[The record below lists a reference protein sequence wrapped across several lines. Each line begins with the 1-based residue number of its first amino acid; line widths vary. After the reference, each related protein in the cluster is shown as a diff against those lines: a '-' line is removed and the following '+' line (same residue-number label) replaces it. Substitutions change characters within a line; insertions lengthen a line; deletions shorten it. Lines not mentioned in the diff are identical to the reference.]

1 MNYVKISFRSLILR
15 WRQYISLFFVCALG
29 TGISLSSLFLINGM
43 LSALSNKAKI
53 YYGGDLQFL
62 GGNRNLE
69 FPDSREFIQKIS
81 ALFPADAVVSPR
93 FDFDAATSAF
103 YYEGVGVR
111 QRIIKGIDF
120 SREQELFSKFNY
132 IEGSAAEM
140 AETNGV
146 LLSEGIARMLEVSCG
161 DSITFM
167 LMTAH
172 GYTNTVQLIVK
183 GIFQDSSVFGL
194 YTSYVDIGFLRS
206 AFSAPEFFAN
216 RIGIFFPE
224 TGVKKSAVPKYQKL
238 LETQFTMYRLVD
250 DKYEFYNELLGG
262 KLESPTYA
270 LIPLDANME
279 ELRIVIDAMKIIT
292 AFVIITLI
300 LIIVVGISSTYRV
313 IVMKRINEIGIYKA
327 IGMERTSVIMLLLS
341 ETAILLAAGCACG
354 LGLCAAICLTIQKFT
369 FAFIPAFDIFLTDG
383 HIIPL
388 PDPAGT
394 TALFAIV
401 IVTTVSAVMFSVWKA
416 IKITPVQALGITE

>member
-1 MNYVKISFRSLILR
+1 MNYMKISFRSLILR

-29 TGISLSSLFLINGM
+29 TGISLFSLFLIKGM
-43 LSALSNKAKI
+43 LSALSMKAKI

-62 GGNRNLE
+62 GGNRDLA
-69 FPDSREFIQKIS
+69 FPDSREFVQKIS
-81 ALFPADAVVSPR
+81 SLFPARAVVSPR

-111 QRIIKGIDF
+111 QRIIKGVDF
-120 SREQELFSKFNY
+120 SREQNLFSKFNY
-132 IEGSAAEM
+132 TEGSAAEM
-140 AETNGV
+140 AGTNGV
-146 LLSEGIARMLEVSCG
+146 LLSEGIARMLEASCG

-167 LMTAH
+167 LTTAH

-194 YTSYVDIGFLRS
+194 YTSYVDIDFLRKS
-206 AFSAPEFFAN
+206 FSAPEFFAN

-224 TGVKKSAVPKYQKL
+224 TGVKKSALPKYQKL

-250 DKYEFYNELLGG
+250 DKYEFYGDLLSG
-262 KLESPTYA
+262 KLESPSYA
-270 LIPLDANME
+270 LIPLDSNME
-279 ELRIVIDAMKIIT
+279 ELRIIIDAMKIIT
-292 AFVIITLI
+292 AFVIVTLV

-327 IGMERTSVIMLLLS
+327 IGMERTSISLLILS

-354 LGLCAAICLTIQKFT
+354 FGLCTAICAVIRKFT

-383 HIIPL
+383 HIIPI
-388 PDPAGT
+388 PDCAGT
-394 TALFAIV
+394 AAVFFIV
-401 IVTTVSAVMFSVWKA
+401 IITTACAVMFSVWKA
-416 IKITPVQALGITE
+416 IKITPVEALGVTE